1 MVDNERVQAYGNE
14 EAPTQKLLDGVD
26 ARDTQHPSILRKQ
39 EGVRESKSLRRTES
53 RRIFKSKTMRK
64 CSFVLQTWNPY
75 TQKWSSKNIFKT
87 REEAEQWQ
95 FDDTVELPIELK
107 PKYRI
112 IEQ

>member
-1 MVDNERVQAYGNE
+1 
-14 EAPTQKLLDGVD
+14 
-26 ARDTQHPSILRKQ
+26 
-39 EGVRESKSLRRTES
+39 
-53 RRIFKSKTMRK
+53 MRK
-64 CSFVLQTWNPY
+64 RSYVLQTWNPY
-75 TQKWSSKNIFKT
+75 TNKWSSKNTFKT